1 MRRII
6 VLCFIFTAVLHV
18 SAMAADSMPPF
29 GGVGEIVTQP
39 PSAPQPVQP
48 SASRASADSMPK
60 AGELAFNFDDA
71 DIYEVIRAFT
81 DILNINYVVDPNVRG
96 KVTVH
101 TTGSL
106 KKEDMFSIFFQI
118 LEANGLTAVK
128 DGNIYN
134 IVSIKDASRLPAAPH
149 VGSISDRSSSGER
162 MVIQIIPLN
171 YISSEEMAKL
181 LAPFVSGGGAVVSH
195 KQPNTLVVADKD
207 SNIRKILRLIQ
218 AFDVNFFEKSGYRFY
233 LLEHSD
239 AEEMAKLCTDVFGI
253 GDANKDQV
261 KFIAISRLNTVLAV
275 SANPGIFSRVEEVIR
290 QADIAGDKAQPRIHV
305 YSVKNG
311 EAEEL
316 AELLNSVFS
325 ETPSEKKESDKTI
338 KETEKKE
345 VKKDDS
351 AIKSLFPGSNT
362 TLSSSKKTGTTKKSE
377 KKSGTAGTIIL
388 RNGMRITP
396 DTVRNAL
403 IIEAAPKDYR
413 MIADIL
419 EKIDVLPRQV
429 LIRVVVAEITLNV
442 ENKLGVE
449 WSYVRGNG
457 GTPDTSVL
465 KGAIGSPGVTDF
477 AAFSGLKFM
486 IGEDNRWGATLSALA
501 SDGKVNILS
510 TPSVLAS
517 DNKEANIEISDEI
530 PIPDTQYQYQNTLNP
545 SLQTSIQYRNTGVIL
560 TVTPHINEFGLVS
573 MDVKQEVS
581 EVKDQTIRVGNLDAS
596 AFFKR
601 SLETSLTV
609 KDGQTIV
616 LGGLI
621 KEKKSNTVTGVPCL
635 TSIPVVQYLFGT
647 KSHKDDKTELIVL
660 ITPQVISSLDDVDA
674 VTREFKSKVD
684 RITHEAE

>member
-1 MRRII
+1 MRLIVSSVMFII
-6 VLCFIFTAVLHV
+6 VLCV
-18 SAMAADSMPPF
+18 SAVAANSMPPF
-29 GGVGEIVTQP
+29 GGIGGEVATQP
-39 PSAPQPVQP
+39 PSAPPQAP
-48 SASRASADSMPK
+48 SPRPSSDMPK

-81 DILNINYVVDPNVRG
+81 DVLNINYVVDPNVRG

-106 KKEDMFSIFFQI
+106 KKEDLFSIFFQI

-134 IVSIKDASRLPAAPH
+134 IVSIKDASRLPASPH
-149 VGSISDRSSSGER
+149 IGSTSDRSSSGER

-239 AEEMAKLCTDVFGI
+239 AEEMAKLCTDVFGT

-275 SANPGIFSRVEEVIR
+275 SANPGIFSKVEEVIR
-290 QADIAGDKAQPRIHV
+290 QADVAGDKAEPKIHV

-311 EAEEL
+311 EAGEI

-345 VKKDDS
+345 VKKDES
-351 AIKSLFPGSNT
+351 AMKSLFPGST
-362 TLSSSKKTGTTKKSE
+362 TTSSSAKKTGTTKKSD
-377 KKSGTAGTIIL
+377 KKSGTGTSGTMIL
-388 RNGMRITP
+388 RNGMRVTP

-429 LIRVVVAEITLNV
+429 LIRVMVAEISLNI

-449 WSYVRGNG
+449 WSYVRGSG

-486 IGEDNRWGATLSALA
+486 IGEDKRWGAILSALA

-581 EVKDQTIRVGNLDAS
+581 EVKDQTVRVGNLDAS

-601 SLETSLTV
+601 SVETSLTV

-621 KEKKSNTVTGVPCL
+621 KEKKSNTVTGIPCL
-635 TSIPVVQYLFGT
+635 TSIPLVQYLFGT
-647 KSHKDDKTELIVL
+647 KTHKDDKTELIIL
-660 ITPQVISSLDDVDA
+660 ITPQVISSSDDVDA

>member
-1 MRRII
+1 
-6 VLCFIFTAVLHV
+6 
-18 SAMAADSMPPF
+18 
-29 GGVGEIVTQP
+29 
-39 PSAPQPVQP
+39 
-48 SASRASADSMPK
+48 
-60 AGELAFNFDDA
+60 
-71 DIYEVIRAFT
+71 
-81 DILNINYVVDPNVRG
+81 
-96 KVTVH
+96 
-101 TTGSL
+101 
-106 KKEDMFSIFFQI
+106 
-118 LEANGLTAVK
+118 
-128 DGNIYN
+128 
-134 IVSIKDASRLPAAPH
+134 
-149 VGSISDRSSSGER
+149 

-181 LAPFVSGGGAVVSH
+181 LAPFVSGGGAIVSH

-233 LLEHSD
+233 LLEHAD
-239 AEEMAKLCTDVFGI
+239 AEDMAKLCTDVFGT

-275 SANPGIFSRVEEVIR
+275 SANPGIFSKIEEVIR
-290 QADIAGDKAQPRIHV
+290 QADVAGDKAEPKIHV

-311 EAEEL
+311 EAGEI

-345 VKKDDS
+345 VKKDES
-351 AIKSLFPGSNT
+351 AMKSLFPGST
-362 TLSSSKKTGTTKKSE
+362 TTSSSAKKTGTTKKSD
-377 KKSGTAGTIIL
+377 KKSGTGTSGTMIL
-388 RNGMRITP
+388 RNGMRVTP

-403 IIEAAPKDYR
+403 IIEAAPKDYH

-419 EKIDVLPRQV
+419 EKIDMLPRQV
-429 LIRVVVAEITLNV
+429 LIRVMVAEITLNI

-449 WSYVRGNG
+449 WSYVRGSG

-486 IGEDNRWGATLSALA
+486 IGEDKRWGATLSALA

-530 PIPDTQYQYQNTLNP
+530 PVPDTQVQYP
-545 SLQTSIQYRNTGVIL
+545 SSYTATQSTTTSIQYRNTGVIL

-581 EVKDQTIRVGNLDAS
+581 ELKDQTITIGSLEAS

-601 SLETSLTV
+601 SVETSLTV
-609 KDGQTIV
+609 RDGQTIV

-621 KEKKSNTVTGVPCL
+621 KEKKSNTVTGIPCL

-647 KSHKDDKTELIVL
+647 KTQKSDKTELIVL
-660 ITPQVISSLDDVDA
+660 ITPQVITSLDDVDA
-674 VTREFKSKVD
+674 VTQEFKTKVD
-684 RITHEAE
+684 RIRHEAE